1 MRWAIRDVT
10 DFTAHVLQEMVEPV
24 FPAEATLAILRPA
37 VDASVGSFQRTDRRS
52 GATSNVAEGCGPEA
66 VAAFVERS
74 RTHWREHPHMA
85 AAARGDL
92 SASTGQRAT
101 GGEQRWRDSPVRD
114 FLVAVGGWD
123 QNLSL
128 PLSGGPSEI
137 CGFSFGRSGRD
148 FTDADVQLLTDVQPL
163 LQAIERH
170 ARAMAHWTQRLP
182 DDVRPAVAARQAG
195 LTARQVEVL
204 VLLADGFTATSMAR
218 RLGCSP
224 RTVHKHVEN
233 LYRTLGVGDRVSAVL
248 EGQRRRILATPCPG
262 GPTRSVGPR
271 RTRGVAGRADR
282 M

>member
-1 MRWAIRDVT
+1 
-10 DFTAHVLQEMVEPV
+10 MVEPV

-101 GGEQRWRDSPVRD
+101 GGEQRWRNSPVRD

-123 QNLSL
+123 QILSL

-170 ARAMAHWTQRLP
+170 ARAMAHWTQQLAVP
-182 DDVRPAVAARQAG
+182 DDVRPPAARQAG

-262 GPTRSVGPR
+262 PDRSERRVDPIGPPPPSCACAR
-271 RTRGVAGRADR
+271 RADR
-282 M
+282 T